1 MFFTHQ
7 TLSIFIRL
15 SVPWDPNLDPCGKSV
30 VLAGARKINIK
41 VVCVS
46 LPIRHFPFSF
56 LWLSLGIPIW
66 ILAAKVWSYQ
76 ARAKKNI
83 KSHLCFSPIMHFL
96 FSLIC
101 LSLGVPTWILAAK
114 VWSWQALANFT
125 YKSFMFFYPSYT
137 FHYHSFGCPLGSQ
150 LGSLLQKCDPD
161 RRTQNSHKS
170 RLCFFTHQ
178 TFPIFI
184 PLDVPWGPNLDPC
197 GKSVILTGARKIHI
211 KVVYVFL
218 PIIHFP
224 FSFVCMFLG
233 IPTWIL
239 AARVWSWQARAKF
252 I

>member
-1 MFFTHQ
+1 M
-7 TLSIFIRL
+7 
-15 SVPWDPNLDPCGKSV
+15 
-30 VLAGARKINIK
+30 
-41 VVCVS
+41 
-46 LPIRHFPFSF
+46 
-56 LWLSLGIPIW
+56 
-66 ILAAKVWSYQ
+66 WSYQ
-76 ARAKKNI
+76 ARAKNI
-83 KSHLCFSPIMHFL
+83 KSNLCFSPIIHFL

-184 PLDVPWGPNLDPC
+184 PLAVPWGPNLDPC
-197 GKSVILTGARKIHI
+197 CKSVILTGARKIHI
-211 KVVYVFL
+211 KVVYVLL

-224 FSFVCMFLG
+224 FSFLWLSLG
-233 IPTWIL
+233 VPTWIL
-239 AARVWSWQARAKF
+239 AAKMWSWQVRAKF
-252 I
+252 T